1 MKTKLNWRLSKLPSV
16 DELRELV
23 KDKIITQYEAR
34 EILFNSETV
43 EDRDK
48 KSLESEIRFLRDLVE
63 KLSSGRTQIVETIR
77 EVIPSYKRWD
87 WGNPYVTWSDN
98 GGLQI
103 TSGNTTDLTNTVQT
117 SGGGITSTNQN
128 FSDIKTF

>member
-1 MKTKLNWRLSKLPSV
+1 MKTKIIWRLKEQPSPTT
-16 DELRELV
+16 LRDLV
-23 KDKIITQYEAR
+23 KDGILSTHEAR
-34 EILFNSETV
+34 EILFSSENS

-48 KSLESEIRFLRDLVE
+48 KSLESEIKFLRDLVE

-103 TSGNTTDLTNTVQT
+103 TSGSATDLTNTVQT